1 MRRIRL
7 WILVA
12 ITVLLFP
19 DGNATAA
26 MLILQRS
33 QRGVQDVS
41 PQTLQTGPIGP
52 YYALIIG
59 NDNYQF
65 LPKLQTASN
74 DAQALAHLLRE
85 QYGFGTT
92 LLLNASRAN
101 ILDALATYRDKLP
114 INSNLLIYYAGHGN
128 NDSEAKVAYWL
139 PVDAQAGNNA
149 NWVSSEDITAE
160 LRVIKSLH
168 VLIIADSCYS
178 GALLRGGIDFTDI
191 NADIKPQ
198 ERGYY
203 LAKLQRIKS
212 RNIMA
217 SGGNEPVADGGPD
230 GHSIFAAVILQ
241 SLREMDGAQF
251 TAASLFQRVVVRVA
265 GRSRQTPQYSA
276 IVNSDHDGGDFVFF
290 RQPSHSQPIE
300 LCCSV
305 LTTMIADGGNSSADV
320 SRSTPSGQDVREV
333 LEQYRSA
340 YETEDLT
347 ALRKLWP
354 SITPQNIKNLQIF
367 FQTAKSVTL
376 NCAVVGSPQVG
387 ADTATINFL
396 EELSYTTGGRTKKIP
411 SQKATMKLKRGPE
424 SGGSWTIDSIQ

>member
-1 MRRIRL
+1 M
-7 WILVA
+7 
-12 ITVLLFP
+12 
-19 DGNATAA
+19 
-26 MLILQRS
+26 
-33 QRGVQDVS
+33 
-41 PQTLQTGPIGP
+41 
-52 YYALIIG
+52 
-59 NDNYQF
+59 
-65 LPKLQTASN
+65 
-74 DAQALAHLLRE
+74 DAQ
-85 QYGFGTT
+85 
-92 LLLNASRAN
+92 
-101 ILDALATYRDKLP
+101 P
-114 INSNLLIYYAGHGN
+114 
-128 NDSEAKVAYWL
+128 
-139 PVDAQAGNNA
+139 GNNA
-149 NWVSSEDITAE
+149 NWISSEDITAE

-178 GALLRGGIDFTDI
+178 GALLRGGTDFTDI

-203 LAKLQRIKS
+203 IAKLQKIKS

-241 SLREMDGAQF
+241 GLREMDGPQF
-251 TAASLFQRVVVRVA
+251 TAASLFQRLVVRVA

-276 IVNSDHDGGDFVFF
+276 IVNSEHDGGDFVFF
-290 RQPSHSQPIE
+290 RQSSHSPPIE

-305 LTTMIADGGNSSADV
+305 LTTMLADGTGPTLDTSH
-320 SRSTPSGQDVREV
+320 STPSGQAVREV

-340 YETEDLT
+340 YETEDLA

-376 NCAVVGSPQVG
+376 NCTVVGAPQVG

-396 EELSYTTGGRTKKIP
+396 EELSYTTDGRTKKIP

-424 SGGSWTIDSIQ
+424 GGGSWKIDSIQ